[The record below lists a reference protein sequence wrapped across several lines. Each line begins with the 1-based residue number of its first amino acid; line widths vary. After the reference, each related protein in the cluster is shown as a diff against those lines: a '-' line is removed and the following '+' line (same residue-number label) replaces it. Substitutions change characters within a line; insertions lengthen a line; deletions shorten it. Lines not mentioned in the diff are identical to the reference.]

1 MKTILIYT
9 SLILLVIVSGCK
21 KDFLDKKPSSEIV
34 VPKSLGE
41 LQSLLE
47 NHTVMNLNAG
57 LGQISC
63 DDYLIPSHTNY
74 LALPDQTSK
83 NAYIWNKE
91 IFDGE
96 TGVLDWNSLYKAV
109 FYANNVLTELDNNS
123 YTDQR
128 RRDNVKGIAHFF
140 RAYAYFDLV
149 AHFSKVYDPN
159 SADKDLGIPLR
170 ESGEIDYLQKR
181 ASVQQTFDHIL
192 NDLNTAVPLL
202 YPDVITASS
211 NRPSR
216 TAAFGL
222 LSRIYLYMGNYQLA
236 ERYADSCLNRYKKLI
251 NFNTLNQTTITPFG
265 YISEETILFAAQI
278 NKYSQ
283 LTSSSS
289 IVQPYSIDP
298 VLLSLYETD
307 DLRFQIFF
315 IKNADGTFNSKRRYT
330 AGGTPFTGLATDEF
344 YLIKSECL
352 ARRNEV
358 LLAMKMLD
366 DLLVTRFKP
375 GKYVSPVISSKE
387 EALDRVLLER
397 RKELVWRG
405 LRWLDLKRLN
415 RDGGQITISRTL
427 NGTIYTLLPNDPR
440 YVFPIPPEEIAQS
453 GIHQNIRN

>member
-1 MKTILIYT
+1 ML
-9 SLILLVIVSGCK
+9 LLVIISGCK
-21 KDFLDKKPSSEIV
+21 KDFLDKKPSSDIV

-63 DDYLIPSHTNY
+63 DDYWIPSDANY

-96 TGVLDWNSLYKAV
+96 TGILDWNSLYKAV
-109 FYANNVLTELDNNS
+109 FYANNVLTELERS
-123 YTDQR
+123 TYTDIR
-128 RRDNVKGIAHFF
+128 RRDNIKGMGLFF

-149 AHFSKVYDPN
+149 AHFSKVYD
-159 SADKDLGIPLR
+159 SSKADKDLGIPLR
-170 ESGEIDYLQKR
+170 TSGEIDYVTQR
-181 ASVQQTFDHIL
+181 ASVKETFQYIL
-192 NDLNTAVPLL
+192 NDLNAALPLL
-202 YPDVITASS
+202 LPDVITASS

-216 TAAFGL
+216 TAAYGL
-222 LSRIYLYMGNYQLA
+222 LSRMHLYMGDYELA
-236 ERYADSCLNRYKKLI
+236 EKYADSCLKGYKKLS
-251 NFNTLNQTTITPFG
+251 NFNTLNQTSLTPFG
-265 YISEETILFAAQI
+265 YISEETILFAVQV

-283 LTSSSS
+283 LTSASS

-298 VLLSLYETD
+298 FLLSLYHPD
-307 DLRFQIFF
+307 DLRLQIFF
-315 IKNADGTFNSKRRYT
+315 VKNTNGSYNSKRRYT
-330 AGGTPFTGLATDEF
+330 SGNTPFTGFATDEF

-358 LLAMKMLD
+358 SAAMIMLD
-366 DLLVTRFKP
+366 ELLITRFKT
-375 GKYVSPVISSKE
+375 GKYVSPVISTKE
-387 EALDRVLLER
+387 EALARVLLER

-415 RDGGQITISRTL
+415 RDGGEITLNRTL
-427 NGTIYTLLPNDPR
+427 NGTTYRLLPNDPK
-440 YVFPIPPEEIAQS
+440 YVFPIPSEEIAQS
-453 GIHQNIRN
+453 GIQQNNRN